1 MCRACDEDPRDALH
15 NGLRALEGLRDLLLE
30 ATGHD
35 KRQYEVV
42 GPDGLAELV
51 GMVHE
56 RLARAGDGME
66 FYMPRP

>member
-15 NGLRALEGLRDLLLE
+15 NGLRALEGLRDLLVE

-35 KRQYEVV
+35 KRQYEGI

-51 GMVHE
+51 CMVEE
-56 RLARAGDGME
+56 RLRRAGEGME
-66 FYMPRP
+66 FYMPRS